1 MEYTRG
7 RRRPGSG
14 EKSGE
19 IAEASVKVR
28 PGIGPLSSSVSTQAG
43 VGIRSDLERLYRE
56 QGDRL
61 WRAVFLYSGDR
72 ELAGDAVAEAF
83 AQALRR
89 GDSIESARSWVWHV
103 SFRIA
108 AGMLKDRRR
117 TAAVPPEGTYQ
128 VADEAPDLTAA
139 LKTLPPKQRGAVV
152 LRYYGGYSI
161 KETAAILDSTP
172 AAVGVHLTRG
182 RRRLRTLLEERD
194 A

>member
-1 MEYTRG
+1 MKAVTITAFDTPPALLEDLPAPT
-7 RRRPGSG
+7 PAPN
-14 EKSGE
+14 E
-19 IAEASVKVR
+19 VLVR
-28 PGIGPLSSSVSTQAG
+28 VHGSSVNPVDNG
-43 VGIRSDLERLYRE
+43 
-56 QGDRL
+56 
-61 WRAVFLYSGDR
+61 
-72 ELAGDAVAEAF
+72 
-83 AQALRR
+83 
-89 GDSIESARSWVWHV
+89 
-103 SFRIA
+103 IA

-117 TAAVPPEGTYQ
+117 TAALPPEGTYQ
-128 VADEAPDLTAA
+128 LADEAPDLTAA